1 MIRVSLI
8 AMCLLVGSQPAEADV
23 IIDVQDASITT
34 NGTGFVDV
42 LISSTA
48 TDLLTATSF
57 EFTIGGTP
65 TATGSLEFQ
74 LESDDANYSPPG
86 YVFGAATG
94 DYFDALLPM
103 DSMFGIDSYQ
113 GGFTNV
119 TLSGATQ
126 TLVRL
131 LLKHTAI
138 GDPNDSVGNTFT
150 VSLNTGGATD
160 FSFWDDMGTP
170 SPLDD
175 GPTSLNISPLS
186 SSGTITITSAAV
198 PEPGTMGFLAVL
210 STTYLVR
217 RFRRTKKTDTNSMV

>member
-8 AMCLLVGSQPAEADV
+8 AICLLVGSQPAKADV

-42 LISSTA
+42 LISSTG
-48 TDLLTATSF
+48 TDLLTTTSF
-57 EFTIGGTP
+57 EFNIGGTP
-65 TATGSLEFQ
+65 AANGFLEFQ

-94 DYFDALLPM
+94 NYFDSLLPA
-103 DSMFGIDSYQ
+103 DSMFGIDNYQ
-113 GGFTNV
+113 AGFTSV
-119 TLSGATQ
+119 TLSGTTQ

-138 GDPNDSVGNTFT
+138 GDPNDSVGKMFT

-186 SSGTITITSAAV
+186 SSGTITIASAAV
-198 PEPGTMGFLAVL
+198 PEPGTVAFLALL
-210 STTYLVR
+210 STTYVAR
-217 RFRRTKKTDTNSMV
+217 RFRRTKKKETNS